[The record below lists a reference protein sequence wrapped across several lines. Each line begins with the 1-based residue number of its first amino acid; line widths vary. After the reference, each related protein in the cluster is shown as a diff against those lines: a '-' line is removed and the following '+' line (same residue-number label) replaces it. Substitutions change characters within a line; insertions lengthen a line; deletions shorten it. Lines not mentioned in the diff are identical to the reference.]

1 MPVIALEQLNFDDIP
16 YVFSQ
21 FSQIL
26 EILKFLEEFVTIV
39 KMDSRQ
45 PLKWETL
52 LLGVDWRG
60 KSPCSCMPNQAVI
73 TVQDPDNRGVS
84 YNDRLQ

>member
-1 MPVIALEQLNFDDIP
+1 MPVIALEQLNFADIP

-26 EILKFLEEFVTIV
+26 EILKFSEEFVTIV
-39 KMDSRQ
+39 KMDSRPRE
-45 PLKWETL
+45 PLK
-52 LLGVDWRG
+52 LGVEWRG